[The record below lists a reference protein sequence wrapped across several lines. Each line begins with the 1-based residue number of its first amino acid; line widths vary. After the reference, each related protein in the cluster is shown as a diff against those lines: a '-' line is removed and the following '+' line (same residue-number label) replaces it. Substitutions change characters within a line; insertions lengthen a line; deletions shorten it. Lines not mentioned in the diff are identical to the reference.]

1 MGNRQGTAQA
11 SLGLY
16 GLLDCSTNYVEY
28 PYRCHDTDI
37 CLLDKLRC
45 DGWYD
50 CPQRDDEEN
59 CEIIKCPDGY
69 VCGEAPFND
78 FPPPTN
84 FCEERDW
91 QPFWVNATKAWNKD
105 NIDNTANKAVI
116 LYLASCELTY
126 LPPGVFDGLFR
137 LYIIELENNRLTVL
151 GEGLFRNLYYLGVLT
166 LTSNHV
172 TRFEDGCFQ
181 DLQNLFAI
189 NLKNNSITDFRP
201 GTFKDIGNSFTRLIL
216 KGNQLTSINASLFY
230 GIEQELLRANLGES
244 LIEYIA
250 PGTFKNLSKVTG
262 LVITSLSPK
271 PIPLYPEIFEGLDSL
286 SAVYVYDSR
295 FCCLAPASVNCV
307 NERPTHPLFTCR
319 KTFLQNFTIKIFMWI
334 LGISALLGNTF
345 VLVFRLRSTP
355 TTRVAKIQ
363 AMIITNLAVS
373 DLLMGIY
380 MVLLAVM
387 DMESLTSGRVVLRSG
402 GETSVFL
409 LVLLSLDRFICVVF
423 PFSNWRLGVVST
435 RVTIG
440 VIWLA
445 SVLLSVGGVLLN
457 NLNPDAYGLSDV
469 CVGLPFIRKST
480 DIREEDDTWTSNQ
493 YGIPYS
499 TTIAGSTV
507 STWKYSIVLFLGIN
521 LCGFV
526 VIFLSY
532 IAIFI
537 KARFV
542 RAEVGQTSQSAKE
555 IKMALRM
562 LLIVGTDLFCWM
574 PIIILG
580 ILVQTLGVNVTPD
593 IYAWLVVFVMPINS
607 SLNPYL
613 YTIINMVSK

>member
-1 MGNRQGTAQA
+1 
-11 SLGLY
+11 
-16 GLLDCSTNYVEY
+16 
-28 PYRCHDTDI
+28 
-37 CLLDKLRC
+37 
-45 DGWYD
+45 
-50 CPQRDDEEN
+50 
-59 CEIIKCPDGY
+59 
-69 VCGEAPFND
+69 
-78 FPPPTN
+78 
-84 FCEERDW
+84 
-91 QPFWVNATKAWNKD
+91 
-105 NIDNTANKAVI
+105 
-116 LYLASCELTY
+116 
-126 LPPGVFDGLFR
+126 
-137 LYIIELENNRLTVL
+137 
-151 GEGLFRNLYYLGVLT
+151 
-166 LTSNHV
+166 
-172 TRFEDGCFQ
+172 
-181 DLQNLFAI
+181 
-189 NLKNNSITDFRP
+189 
-201 GTFKDIGNSFTRLIL
+201 
-216 KGNQLTSINASLFY
+216 
-230 GIEQELLRANLGES
+230 
-244 LIEYIA
+244 
-250 PGTFKNLSKVTG
+250 
-262 LVITSLSPK
+262 
-271 PIPLYPEIFEGLDSL
+271 
-286 SAVYVYDSR
+286 
-295 FCCLAPASVNCV
+295 
-307 NERPTHPLFTCR
+307 
-319 KTFLQNFTIKIFMWI
+319 MWI

-380 MVLLAVM
+380 MVLHAVM
-387 DMESLTSGRVVLRSG
+387 DILIGESYFWEGRAEEWRASTTCQIAGFISVLSS
-402 GETSVFL
+402 ETFVFL

-542 RAEVGQTSQSAKE
+542 RAELGQTSQSAKE

-562 LLIVGTDLFCWM
+562 LLIVGSFSVGC
-574 PIIILG
+574 
-580 ILVQTLGVNVTPD
+580 QS
-593 IYAWLVVFVMPINS
+593 S
-607 SLNPYL
+607 SL
-613 YTIINMVSK
+613 VS

>member
-1 MGNRQGTAQA
+1 M
-11 SLGLY
+11 
-16 GLLDCSTNYVEY
+16 
-28 PYRCHDTDI
+28 
-37 CLLDKLRC
+37 
-45 DGWYD
+45 
-50 CPQRDDEEN
+50 
-59 CEIIKCPDGY
+59 
-69 VCGEAPFND
+69 
-78 FPPPTN
+78 
-84 FCEERDW
+84 
-91 QPFWVNATKAWNKD
+91 
-105 NIDNTANKAVI
+105 
-116 LYLASCELTY
+116 
-126 LPPGVFDGLFR
+126 
-137 LYIIELENNRLTVL
+137 
-151 GEGLFRNLYYLGVLT
+151 
-166 LTSNHV
+166 
-172 TRFEDGCFQ
+172 
-181 DLQNLFAI
+181 
-189 NLKNNSITDFRP
+189 SIR
-201 GTFKDIGNSFTRLIL
+201 
-216 KGNQLTSINASLFY
+216 
-230 GIEQELLRANLGES
+230 
-244 LIEYIA
+244 
-250 PGTFKNLSKVTG
+250 
-262 LVITSLSPK
+262 
-271 PIPLYPEIFEGLDSL
+271 
-286 SAVYVYDSR
+286 YVYDSR
-295 FCCLAPASVNCV
+295 FCCLVPASVNCV

-319 KTFLQNFTIKIFMWI
+319 KTFLQNFTIKVFMWI

-373 DLLMGIY
+373 DLLMGLY

-387 DMESLTSGRVVLRSG
+387 DILIGESYFWEGRAEEWRASTTCQIAGFISVLSS
-402 GETSVFL
+402 ETSVFL

-435 RVTIG
+435 RVAIG
-440 VIWLA
+440 VIWLV

-542 RAEVGQTSQSAKE
+542 RAEVGQTNQSATE
-555 IKMALRM
+555 IKMALKM

-593 IYAWLVVFVMPINS
+593 IYAWLVVFVLPINS